1 MVTKDI
7 KPLNKS
13 EKILTATV
21 EGLSEEL
28 NMGEDTIVNDIPSD
42 AGGLTIGLG

>member
-13 EKILTATV
+13 EMILSATV
-21 EGLSEEL
+21 GGLSEEL
-28 NMGEDTIVNDIPSD
+28 NMGEDTIVNDIQSD
-42 AGGLTIGLG
+42 ASGLTVGLG